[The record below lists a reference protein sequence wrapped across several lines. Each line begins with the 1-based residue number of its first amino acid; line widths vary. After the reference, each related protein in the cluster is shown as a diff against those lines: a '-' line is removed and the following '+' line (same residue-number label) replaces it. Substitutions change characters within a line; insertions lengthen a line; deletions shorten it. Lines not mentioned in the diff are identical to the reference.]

1 MNLHAD
7 EGVQIGG
14 VGFLLSL
21 YNKIFPVHARPL
33 NIFSSHRLTQ
43 RYSQLLIS
51 KNVFYMY
58 FQDISI
64 AILIHLYDFN
74 VRITVLML
82 HNTKQMQVYG
92 GKFSL
97 HI

>member
-1 MNLHAD
+1 
-7 EGVQIGG
+7 
-14 VGFLLSL
+14 
-21 YNKIFPVHARPL
+21 
-33 NIFSSHRLTQ
+33 
-43 RYSQLLIS
+43 
-51 KNVFYMY
+51 MY